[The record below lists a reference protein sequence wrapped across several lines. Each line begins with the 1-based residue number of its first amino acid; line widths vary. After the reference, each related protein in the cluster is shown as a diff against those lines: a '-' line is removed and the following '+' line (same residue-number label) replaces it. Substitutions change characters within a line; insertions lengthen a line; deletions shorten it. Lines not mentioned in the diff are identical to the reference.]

1 LSNGKSPRIAMEI
14 SDDSRPSTLVVA
26 RQCVTRTSRGE
37 VVRLAVLQAKGA
49 ERLAIG
55 KVLPSVDVFDSP
67 AHLGA
72 LHVRHTLGA
81 NTAVRPVDSLD
92 WPKSLIQCPELNW
105 ECPKFRP
112 NLCYGCQLG
121 FLRVGV

>member
-1 LSNGKSPRIAMEI
+1 MLEQQPLRRVVIHGFQPAKRAP
-14 SDDSRPSTLVVA
+14 VA
-26 RQCVTRTSRGE
+26 RM
-37 VVRLAVLQAKGA
+37 LQAKGA

-55 KVLPSVDVFDSP
+55 KVLPSVGVFDSP

-72 LHVRHTLGA
+72 SHVRRQGT

-105 ECPKFRP
+105 ECPKFLP